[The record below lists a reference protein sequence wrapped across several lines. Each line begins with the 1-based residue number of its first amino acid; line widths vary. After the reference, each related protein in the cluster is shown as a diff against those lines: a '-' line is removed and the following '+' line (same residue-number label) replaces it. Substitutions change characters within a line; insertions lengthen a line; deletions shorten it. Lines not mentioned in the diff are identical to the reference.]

1 MSTKEKT
8 TTSESTAKAAEE
20 VLETV
25 IETGVQTF
33 DNIMKASVDAATQG
47 YEKAT
52 AYSASELGKTTD
64 AFKKVE
70 EFGKQNAATM
80 DAVTKVMTDGM
91 EAYRTRLL
99 DSWKN
104 VAAFNTA
111 CLDRVTASKDPQE
124 IATAQMEALVEVS
137 QRSVADAI
145 DLNKIALDTVAKA
158 SAPGKARVEEIVEL
172 AVMAA

>member
-1 MSTKEKT
+1 
-8 TTSESTAKAAEE
+8 
-20 VLETV
+20 
-25 IETGVQTF
+25 
-33 DNIMKASVDAATQG
+33 
-47 YEKAT
+47 
-52 AYSASELGKTTD
+52 
-64 AFKKVE
+64 
-70 EFGKQNAATM
+70 
-80 DAVTKVMTDGM
+80 M

-158 SAPGKARVEEIVEL
+158 SAPAKARVEEIVEF
-172 AVMAA
+172 AVKAA